1 MTALI
6 TDIDGTLVGDAGG
19 LNALNEYISARR
31 KAFYLV
37 YATGRCLE
45 EYLEVLGRGILIL
58 PDAAII
64 NTGADILV
72 NTGNKPESVKEWHAK
87 IGDVTWR
94 ADKVIK
100 ALSGVDGITTQLHLS
115 ENKVCYFVDPAA
127 AGEAGARVKAAL
139 KKAGIKAKV
148 IISHGKYIDILP
160 EKCDKGE
167 AAAFLIKRAGIKNGD
182 VITAGDSENDLDL
195 FMKFKRGIVVSNALE
210 KLKSSLKGKGFYFA
224 GSPCAA
230 GILEGLK
237 HYLL

>member
-6 TDIDGTLVGDAGG
+6 TDIDGTLVGDEQG
-19 LNALNEYISARR
+19 LKALNEYLAARR
-31 KAFYLV
+31 KGFYLV

-45 EYLEVLGRGILIL
+45 EYLEVTGRGILIM

-72 NTGNKPESVKEWHAK
+72 SAGGKPESIREWHDEIA
-87 IGDVTWR
+87 DVTWR
-94 ADKVIK
+94 AEKVIE
-100 ALSGVDGITTQLHLS
+100 ALSGVDCLTMQAHLS
-115 ENKVCYFVDPAA
+115 KNKVCYFIEPSRAA
-127 AGEAGARVKAAL
+127 QARGRVQKAL
-139 KKAGIKAKV
+139 DEAGIKAKV

-167 AAAFLIKRAGIKNGD
+167 AGRFLMERQGIKPGA
-182 VITAGDSENDLDL
+182 VIVAGDSENDLDL

-210 KLKSSLKGKGFYFA
+210 NLKSSLKGKGFYFA
-224 GSPCAA
+224 KSPCAA

-237 HYLL
+237 HYLD